1 MKSVHYEVEYKPFD
15 MCGSRFYP
23 DDECGYEERKYR
35 SAAAA
40 MRRADKLKE
49 EMWNCEAT
57 RVVKVTREPVS
68 RRRIKNGMRKAR
80 GEA

>member
-1 MKSVHYEVEYKPFD
+1 MKSVHYEVEYKPFN

-23 DDECGYEERKYR
+23 DDEYGYCGRRYR

-40 MRRADKLKE
+40 MRRANKIKNE
-49 EMWNCEAT
+49 GISIEAT

-68 RRRIKNGMRKAR
+68 RRRIKNG
-80 GEA
+80 EV